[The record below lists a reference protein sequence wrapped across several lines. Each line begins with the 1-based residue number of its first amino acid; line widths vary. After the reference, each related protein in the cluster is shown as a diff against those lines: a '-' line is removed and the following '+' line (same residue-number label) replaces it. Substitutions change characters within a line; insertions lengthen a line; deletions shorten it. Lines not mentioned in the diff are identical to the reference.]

1 MFICIFYRGLRSN
14 AHWGDASEGVSSGVD
29 SYDGG
34 SSSDDAVVFHSH
46 FLFSFFFLPPM
57 CYFSLCFLPRCD
69 AALFF
74 FSVHWKSQEEE
85 GVR

>member
-46 FLFSFFFLPPM
+46 FLFSFLFCFPCVIFLCVFYPDVM
-57 CYFSLCFLPRCD
+57 Q
-69 AALFF
+69 LFF
-74 FSVHWKSQEEE
+74 SFRALEIP
-85 GVR
+85 GGRGR